1 MYIHVY
7 FSFLDE
13 SKLETYEGQV
23 RLLNG
28 SYQSNGL
35 LEVYLNKKWG
45 TVCIEKFTNLIAD
58 ITCRQL
64 GYTNALSYGRYPW

>member
-45 TVCIEKFTNLIAD
+45 TVCIEEFTNLIAD